1 MSKYLAALLHILIV
15 VLGALATG
23 LDKGLNLVAVVQLGI
38 LALGAVS
45 VYLLPLIKW
54 KYDGILKLAAS
65 AVSAAL
71 TALIPFLIQ
80 GNVTPSEWITVIL
93 GAIGV
98 LGVALGVDARSASQ
112 PQIANSHPATPAP
125 PAA

>member
-45 VYLLPLIKW
+45 VYLLPLIQW

-71 TALIPFLIQ
+71 TALVPFLIQ
-80 GNVTPSEWITVIL
+80 GNVTPSEWVTVIL
-93 GAIGV
+93 GALGV
-98 LGVALGVDARSASQ
+98 LAVALGVDARSTNEPA
-112 PQIANSHPATPAP
+112 IVTLPATPAP